1 MPLRCAKV
9 PNTPS
14 KKQAILD
21 ICEARNFQR
30 VGSEEVRAIG
40 NELSRC
46 LGPGQMTSPSYIAA
60 VLREAGK
67 RVEYEDRFTNPSLEE
82 PYASR
87 LKGALEFHSLESAE
101 ASLQRLDA
109 IYREYRALSDRIG
122 TSLVRSLVRKG
133 KLRAEGLAS
142 NPRVSPEKRREKQEI
157 ARWFHVWLETPDLLF
172 DWLELRKNSEEFRR
186 VFLGENGPDGWSSA

>member
-1 MPLRCAKV
+1 V
-9 PNTPS
+9 PNAPS

-21 ICEARNFQR
+21 ICAARNFQR
-30 VGSEEVRAIG
+30 VGSEEIRAIS
-40 NELSRC
+40 NELSRR
-46 LGPGQMTSPSYIAA
+46 LGAGQKTSSSYIAA

-87 LKGALEFHSLESAE
+87 LKGLLEFHSLASAE
-101 ASLQRLDA
+101 ASLQKLDA
-109 IYREYRALSDRIG
+109 IYREYREISDRIG
-122 TSLVRSLVRKG
+122 TSLVRSVVRKG
-133 KLRAEGLAS
+133 KLRAESLAA

-172 DWLELRKNSEEFRR
+172 DWLELRKSSEEYRKL
-186 VFLGENGPDGWSSA
+186 FLDLNGSRGAPGA